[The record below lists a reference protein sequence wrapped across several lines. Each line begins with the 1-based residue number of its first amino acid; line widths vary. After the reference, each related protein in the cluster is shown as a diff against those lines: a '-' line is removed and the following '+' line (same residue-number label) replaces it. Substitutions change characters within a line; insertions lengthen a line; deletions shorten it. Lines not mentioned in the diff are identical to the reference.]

1 MMTKSLMACL
11 VLGII
16 LAMSFATFAAESEAL
31 TVRDASDESDTV
43 DDTQMPDN
51 VPTDNN
57 DDDDA
62 DDMSLSFRGFG
73 RFLSSKKKSPKSM
86 TCDKYPKVCRAKGS
100 KAKDCCKKKCVCMET
115 DKQNCGKCGKTCK
128 FGQACCKGK
137 CINTMTD
144 NKNCGGC
151 NYKCAK
157 GRKCRYGMCSYAYY

>member
-16 LAMSFATFAAESEAL
+16 LAMSFATFAAEFEAL

-51 VPTDNN
+51 VPTDKN
-57 DDDDA
+57 DDDDV
-62 DDMSLSFRGFG
+62 DDMSLSFRAFG

-100 KAKDCCKKKCVCMET
+100 KAKDCC
-115 DKQNCGKCGKTCK
+115 
-128 FGQACCKGK
+128 
-137 CINTMTD
+137 
-144 NKNCGGC
+144 
-151 NYKCAK
+151 
-157 GRKCRYGMCSYAYY
+157 